1 MIRPGLLMP
10 MILSLALA
18 AAPALAQN
26 TGFGNAQDTK
36 LPVEVTSEQLSVDQK
51 TGVATFTGK
60 VVIVQGQMRLA
71 ADRVTVTY
79 AQGDTR
85 RISAMHA
92 EGNVTMVSGE
102 DAAESRAADYDVES
116 GNVVLT
122 GDVPS
127 PANPPSGCRFHTRC
141 WKATELC
148 SREEPAL
155 VERPDGN
162 GGHASACHY
171 AEESA
176 AERLTV

>member
-79 AQGDTR
+79 AQGAKR

-92 EGNVTMVSGE
+92 QGNVTMVSGE

-122 GDVPS
+122 GDVLMTQTGNVV
-127 PANPPSGCRFHTRC
+127 AGEKVVVNLATGTAQASGRVRSVLQPGT
-141 WKATELC
+141 
-148 SREEPAL
+148 
-155 VERPDGN
+155 N
-162 GGHASACHY
+162 
-171 AEESA
+171 
-176 AERLTV
+176 

>member
-79 AQGDTR
+79 AQGDKR

-92 EGNVTMVSGE
+92 EGNVTLVSGE

-122 GDVPS
+122 GDVLMTQTGNVV
-127 PANPPSGCRFHTRC
+127 AGEKVVVNLATGTAQASGRVRRVLQPGT
-141 WKATELC
+141 
-148 SREEPAL
+148 
-155 VERPDGN
+155 N
-162 GGHASACHY
+162 
-171 AEESA
+171 
-176 AERLTV
+176 

>member
-1 MIRPGLLMP
+1 MP

-79 AQGDTR
+79 AQGDKR

-122 GDVPS
+122 GDVLMTQTGNVV
-127 PANPPSGCRFHTRC
+127 AGEKVVVNLATGTAQASGRVRSVLQPGT
-141 WKATELC
+141 
-148 SREEPAL
+148 
-155 VERPDGN
+155 N
-162 GGHASACHY
+162 
-171 AEESA
+171 
-176 AERLTV
+176 

>member
-79 AQGDTR
+79 AQGDKR

-92 EGNVTMVSGE
+92 AGNVTMVSGE

-122 GDVPS
+122 GDVLMTQTGNVV
-127 PANPPSGCRFHTRC
+127 AGEKVVVNLATGTAQASGRVRSVLQPGT
-141 WKATELC
+141 
-148 SREEPAL
+148 
-155 VERPDGN
+155 N
-162 GGHASACHY
+162 
-171 AEESA
+171 
-176 AERLTV
+176 

>member
-79 AQGDTR
+79 AQGDKR

-122 GDVPS
+122 GDVLMTQTGNVV
-127 PANPPSGCRFHTRC
+127 AGEKVVVNLATGTAQASGRVRGVLQPGT
-141 WKATELC
+141 
-148 SREEPAL
+148 
-155 VERPDGN
+155 N
-162 GGHASACHY
+162 
-171 AEESA
+171 
-176 AERLTV
+176 

>member
-71 ADRVTVTY
+71 ADRVTVSY
-79 AQGDTR
+79 AQGDQS
-85 RISAMHA
+85 RISALRA

-102 DAAESRAADYDVES
+102 DAAEARAADYDVES
-116 GNVVLT
+116 GNVILT
-122 GDVPS
+122 GDVLLTQS
-127 PANPPSGCRFHTRC
+127 GNVLAGEKVTVDLETGTANASGRVRSV
-141 WKATELC
+141 LQ
-148 SREEPAL
+148 P
-155 VERPDGN
+155 
-162 GGHASACHY
+162 GG
-171 AEESA
+171 E
-176 AERLTV
+176 

>member
-79 AQGDTR
+79 AQGDKR

-102 DAAESRAADYDVES
+102 DAAEARAADYDVES
-116 GNVVLT
+116 GNVILT
-122 GDVPS
+122 GDVLLTQGGNVLAGEKVTVDLETGT
-127 PANPPSGCRFHTRC
+127 ANASGRVRSVLQPGS
-141 WKATELC
+141 E
-148 SREEPAL
+148 
-155 VERPDGN
+155 
-162 GGHASACHY
+162 
-171 AEESA
+171 
-176 AERLTV
+176 

>member
-79 AQGDTR
+79 AQGDKR

-92 EGNVTMVSGE
+92 EGNDTMVSGE

-122 GDVPS
+122 GDVLMTQTGNVV
-127 PANPPSGCRFHTRC
+127 AGEKVVVNLATGTAQASGRVRSVLQPGT
-141 WKATELC
+141 
-148 SREEPAL
+148 
-155 VERPDGN
+155 N
-162 GGHASACHY
+162 
-171 AEESA
+171 
-176 AERLTV
+176 